1 MGHLTLELILWI
13 LLAFL
18 IGCILGCLFRKLFG
32 AEPEEVAPTPAPV
45 KAPEPTKAPESAAT
59 APATT
64 AVVKVEPKPI
74 AKIEPKPIAKIEPKP
89 VALASTG
96 VAKRP
101 KGLAGAREGKADE
114 LQRISGVGPKID
126 KTLHSLGF
134 FHFDQIA
141 NWSPDE
147 VQWVDEHLRFKG
159 RIERE
164 EWIPQAKLLAAG
176 NEGEFNR
183 LYGTGSVK
191 AGKDGNAQSGENTK
205 KSETPAPVKA
215 KPAPKKTEP
224 KKVAVASG
232 IASAPKKL
240 TGARGGKADDLQ
252 QISGVGPKLEKT
264 LHGLGFYHFD
274 QIADWTPDE
283 VQWVDENLT
292 FKGRIE
298 REEWIPQCKLLAAN
312 NMDEFAK
319 LYGTGGLKSKGKT
332 QSGSRTRKS

>member
-1 MGHLTLELILWI
+1 MGHLTLELILWL

-32 AEPEEVAPTPAPV
+32 EKPQVAAPTSAPV
-45 KAPEPTKAPESAAT
+45 KAPEPAAT

-141 NWSPDE
+141 NWTSDE

-176 NEGEFNR
+176 NEGEFSR
-183 LYGTGSVK
+183 LYGTGGVK
-191 AGKDGNAQSGENTK
+191 AGKGGNAQSGETTK
-205 KSETPAPVKA
+205 KAATPAPEKA
-215 KPAPKKTEP
+215 KPVAKKVEP
-224 KKVAVASG
+224 KKAAVASG
-232 IASAPKKL
+232 VASAPKKL
-240 TGARGGKADDLQ
+240 TGARGGKADNLQ

-298 REEWIPQCKLLAAN
+298 REEWIPQCKLLAVGK
-312 NMDEFAK
+312 MDEFTK